1 MNSVSMRGRW
11 RGRRRLGAGTAVAA
25 SLALAA
31 LAVVPAQADEQTDQL
46 WINAPTDR
54 PVTVAPASGDAIAQS
69 IPVGL
74 YHDNGN
80 FTVSDAKLTVDV
92 SGLAGV
98 AEVLWP
104 SNCAPSGTSAVC
116 EVGDV
121 PVLRAGFVPQVALK
135 IRSLPGAAV
144 GAAGRITYAA
154 EATGGPDGTLVAPAD
169 SFETDVTVGT
179 GPDLSLPTYPDLTGV
194 QPGTTVDVPFGVT
207 NHGDQAANGYTLQ
220 MWTSYGLDLATAYP
234 QCSSEDISGFL
245 VHYTCAFDTVVQPG
259 ETAPLPQPLKVAVT
273 SHALDERFDFSV
285 DTAAGQ
291 SELWPSDN
299 GTGRLIQADNTADF
313 AVSGSYAG
321 GAAGETVGLTARLTD
336 NGPAWVA
343 NIRSGDPVAVLDVTL
358 PAGTSAVS
366 VPDGCR
372 ARGASYACELGIL
385 IKPGQTVEFP
395 FTVRVDSV
403 VPGAKGSVSARPSY
417 GTGFSFDPD
426 TSNNSAE
433 F

>member
-1 MNSVSMRGRW
+1 MNSARF
-11 RGRRRLGAGTAVAA
+11 RRFGTYGAVAA
-25 SLALAA
+25 SLVLAA
-31 LAVVPAQADEQTDQL
+31 SAVAPAQADEQTDQL
-46 WINAPTDR
+46 WVNAPTDR
-54 PVTVAPASGDAIAQS
+54 PVTVAPASGEALTQT

-80 FTVSDAKLTVDV
+80 FTVSDGKLTVDV

-104 SNCAPSGTSAVC
+104 SNCVPSGTSAVC
-116 EVGDV
+116 DAGDV
-121 PVLRAGFVPQVALK
+121 PVLRAGFVPQVTLK
-135 IRSLPGAAV
+135 IRALAGAAA
-144 GAAGRITYAA
+144 GATGRISYGA

-169 SFETDVTVGT
+169 SFTTDVTVGT
-179 GPDLSLPTYPDLTGV
+179 GPDLSVPTPADLTGV
-194 QPGTTVDVPFGVT
+194 QPGTTVDAPFSIT
-207 NHGDQAANGYTLQ
+207 NHGDQAANGFTVQ

-234 QCSSEDISGFL
+234 QCTSEDIDGFL

-259 ETAPLPQPLKVAVT
+259 ETVGLPQPLKVTVT
-273 SHALDERFDFSV
+273 PHALDERFDFSV
-285 DTAAGQ
+285 DTASGQ
-291 SELWPSDN
+291 TDLQPSDN
-299 GTGRLIQADNTADF
+299 GTGWQLRADNTADF
-313 AVSGSYAG
+313 AVSGTYEG

-336 NGPAWVA
+336 NGPAWAA

-366 VPDGCR
+366 VPDRCTPH
-372 ARGASYACELGIL
+372 GAGYACELGIM
-385 IKPGQTVEFP
+385 IKPGESAAFP

-426 TSNNSAE
+426 SSNNSAE